1 MPSEPPRGIP
11 TWFSRQRGTL
21 EGFSRAVTPG
31 DLAAVQKAKG
41 KARRQVKWLR
51 VYKPETLRVHPGG
64 WGTEKVEG
72 WI

>member
-1 MPSEPPRGIP
+1 M
-11 TWFSRQRGTL
+11 
-21 EGFSRAVTPG
+21 
-31 DLAAVQKAKG
+31 QKAKG